1 MESCG
6 KSTERWRGVEQ
17 SVSMEAEGGEQ
28 AENKEER
35 GETREVEKETFHRAV
50 IRNMTVEVK
59 ERKCKRLRGGE
70 GGTEAVSRR

>member
-35 GETREVEKETFHRAV
+35 GETREVEKETFQGSD
-50 IRNMTVEVK
+50 K
-59 ERKCKRLRGGE
+59 KYDSGGE
-70 GGTEAVSRR
+70 GEEM